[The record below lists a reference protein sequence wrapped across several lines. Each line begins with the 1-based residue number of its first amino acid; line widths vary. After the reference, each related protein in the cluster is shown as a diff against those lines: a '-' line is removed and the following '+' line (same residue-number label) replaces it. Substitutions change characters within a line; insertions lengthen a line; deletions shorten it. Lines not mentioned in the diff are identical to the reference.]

1 MRLPKNDERLERRT
15 SRRQQQIEVRPFRLQ
30 RRPRSTPRLFAL
42 LLLIGLL
49 LPRGAGAAEFFV
61 EMFSGAFLPQ
71 SLQVQAGDTVTWLW
85 VAGDHQLMSGV
96 PGGTPGTPDEPGAF
110 FSATIDSQNL
120 SFSYTF
126 LGPAGTIAF
135 HDANNPTQIGFVQVL
150 GDELTFDVAV
160 LDNVFEPETVEVFE
174 GDSIRWVHEPM
185 EMPHTVTSGLSS
197 NPANNPGALFDE
209 ISSDQDPIFVYTF
222 DDPGDFP
229 YFCIPHEFLDMV
241 GLIRVQ
247 DRFIRGDANRD
258 GTVEIADPITV
269 LGVLFQGM
277 APSNCP
283 DASDANDDG
292 SVDVGDVIWT
302 LAYLFSGGAPPSSP
316 FPAEGPDRTEDALLC
331 FP

>member
-1 MRLPKNDERLERRT
+1 
-15 SRRQQQIEVRPFRLQ
+15 
-30 RRPRSTPRLFAL
+30 
-42 LLLIGLL
+42 
-49 LPRGAGAAEFFV
+49 
-61 EMFSGAFLPQ
+61 MFSGAFLPQ
-71 SLQVQAGDTVTWLW
+71 NLQVQAGDMVTWLW
-85 VAGDHQLMSGV
+85 VAGDHQLLSGV
-96 PGGTPGTPDEPGAF
+96 PGGTPGTPDEPGAL
-110 FSATIDSQNL
+110 FSVPVNSQNL

-126 LGPAGTIAF
+126 LGPAGTVPF
-135 HDANNPTQIGFVQVL
+135 HDANNPSQIGFVQVL

-197 NPANNPGALFDE
+197 DPANNPGALFDE
-209 ISSDQDPIFVYTF
+209 ISTDQNPIFVYTF
-222 DDPGDFP
+222 NDPGDCP
-229 YFCIPHEFLDMV
+229 YFCIPHEILAMV

-269 LGVLFQGM
+269 LGVLFQGII
-277 APSNCP
+277 PSSCP

-292 SVDVGDVIWT
+292 TVDIGDVIWT
-302 LAYLFSGGAPPSSP
+302 LAYLFSGGAPPASP